1 MPIAAGTRLG
11 PYEILAPIGAGGMG
25 EVYKARD
32 TKLDREVA
40 IKVLPAALAQ
50 DPARLARFEREAK
63 LLASLNHPH
72 IAQIYGIEES
82 SEVHAL
88 VMELVPGE
96 PIRGPLPVATAI
108 NYARQIAQALE
119 AAHEKGIVHR
129 DLKPANILVT
139 RAGIIKVLDFG
150 LATLVEDAPAS
161 DANPEDSPT
170 MAMALTQE
178 GMVMGTVAYMSPEQA
193 RGKPVDRRTDVWS
206 FGVVLFE
213 MLTGRQLFGGETV
226 SDTIAAVLM
235 TEPDFTALPP
245 DTPANVRALLARC
258 LARDLNHRLRDI
270 GEARHQLEHTS
281 SPSSSI
287 PSATSNPPSASISP
301 SRGRKIEI
309 FAAVGVLLIAVA
321 VFLWQKR
328 PSATVPPATTSPQ
341 APTQSIAVLPFVNQ
355 SGNPDDEYFSDGMT
369 DELASALMKVSG
381 LRVAAHSSTFTF
393 KGKPADARE
402 VGSQLHVASVLEGT
416 VRRAGSK
423 LRVTAE
429 LVNAADGL
437 ALWSERYERDAKD
450 IFKVQDD
457 ITGAIVSALRL
468 KLGATTPN
476 QTRRPENVEAH
487 DLYLRG
493 RFMFLKGTEDGFRK
507 SLDYFSQAL
516 AKDPGYVLAYDGMAD
531 AWSFLADAFLPPR
544 EAYPKAQDAAMKALE
559 LDALDGDAQSR
570 LAAVR
575 WFYAWDI
582 PAADEGFRR
591 SLQLNPNSAD
601 VHYLRSW
608 FLCSLK
614 RWDEGFAETERAIA
628 LDPLSPIPSWVR
640 EYCFCMSRRFDEALA
655 QHAKTS
661 ELDPNF
667 FYVDVPAAI
676 AYREKGMFAES
687 VAEYQRLQKVTGQ
700 PMAGLAVT
708 YARMGKTSEARTILR
723 EMLDLASR
731 KYVSP
736 ELVALIYVSL
746 GEKNQAFI
754 WLDKAY
760 QARSAWLITGV
771 LVLPQYDP
779 IRGDT
784 RYTALLKKMGLEK

>member
-1 MPIAAGTRLG
+1 MPIATGTRLG

-50 DPARLARFEREAK
+50 DPSRLARFEREAK
-63 LLASLNHPH
+63 VLASLNHPH

-96 PIRGPLPVATAI
+96 PIRGPLPAATAI
-108 NYARQIAQALE
+108 NYARQIAEALE
-119 AAHEKGIVHR
+119 AAHEKGIGHR

-139 RAGIIKVLDFG
+139 RAGVIKVLDFG
-150 LATLVEDAPAS
+150 LATLVEDAPVTP
-161 DANPEDSPT
+161 ANPADSPT
-170 MAMALTQE
+170 VAMSLTQE
-178 GMVMGTVAYMSPEQA
+178 GMVMGTAAYMSPEQA
-193 RGKPVDRRTDVWS
+193 RGRPVDQGTDVWA
-206 FGVVLFE
+206 FGVILFE

-235 TEPDFTALPP
+235 SEPDYSRLPP
-245 DTPANVRALLARC
+245 DTPANVRALLVRC
-258 LARDLNHRLRDI
+258 LERDLNHRLRDI
-270 GEARHQLEHTS
+270 GEARRQLEHTA
-281 SPSSSI
+281 PA
-287 PSATSNPPSASISP
+287 SATPA
-301 SRGRKIEI
+301 GRPKII
-309 FAAVGVLLIAVA
+309 WLATAAGVLLIAVA
-321 VFLWQKR
+321 AVLWQR
-328 PSATVPPATTSPQ
+328 RTPPITPTPNTSLP

-355 SGNPDDEYFSDGMT
+355 SGNADDEYFSDGMT

-402 VGSQLHVASVLEGT
+402 VGSKLHVAAVLEGT

-450 IFKVQDD
+450 VFKVQDD

-468 KLGATTPN
+468 KLGASSSPS

-516 AKDPGYVLAYDGMAD
+516 AKDPGYVPAYDGMAD
-531 AWSFLADAFLPPR
+531 AWSFLADAFVPPR
-544 EAYPKAQDAAMKALE
+544 EGYPKAQDAAMKALE
-559 LDALDGDAQSR
+559 LDPLDGDAHSR

-575 WFYAWDI
+575 WFYAWDV
-582 PAADEGFRR
+582 PAAEEEFRR

-628 LDPLSPIPSWVR
+628 LDPLSSIPSWVR
-640 EYCFCMSRRFDEALA
+640 EFCFCMSRRFDDALA
-655 QHAKTS
+655 QHKKTS

-667 FYVDVPAAI
+667 YYVDSPAAI

-687 VAEYQRLQKVTGQ
+687 VAEYQRLGKVTGQ
-700 PMAGLAVT
+700 PMPGLAVT
-708 YARMGKTSEARTILR
+708 YARMGRTSEARTILR
-723 EMLDLASR
+723 EMIDLAAR

-736 ELVALIYVSL
+736 ELVAVIYANL
-746 GEKNQAFI
+746 GEKDQAFA
-754 WLDKAY
+754 WLEKAY
-760 QARSAWLITGV
+760 EARSAWLVTGI

-779 IRGDT
+779 LRGDP
-784 RYTALLKKMGLEK
+784 RFTALLRKMRLEK